1 MAEYFACWLKIPE
14 ECQEQLEQIV
24 SDYDDFDWMLVG
36 ANPRIIEY
44 IFNEVK
50 WGELDF
56 LDQLHE
62 QGIPFDFSNDHSED
76 SRHIS
81 CRFTSDGEMILQD
94 YFESDTR
101 IEGNDFIRTID
112 LCTSPEEKLKFLNEQ
127 YMKLSNLL
135 TLLPWDNQVEYGKLY
150 RTRKLIEP
158 S

>member
-1 MAEYFACWLKIPE
+1 MAEYLTCWLKVPE
-14 ECQEQLEQIV
+14 EYKNIV
-24 SDYDDFDWMLVG
+24 EDMIPNEETYDSFVYKTE
-36 ANPRIIEY
+36 PRLFEFTFPEI
-44 IFNEVK
+44 K

-62 QGIPFDFSNDHSED
+62 QGIPFDFSNDDSED

-81 CRFTSDGEMILQD
+81 CRFTSDGEIILQD
-94 YFESDTR
+94 YLESESK
-101 IEGNDFIRTID
+101 IQGSYFIRTID
-112 LCTSPEEKLKFLNEQ
+112 LCNSPEEKLKFLNEQ

-135 TLLPWDNQVEYGKLY
+135 IQLPWDNQIEYGKLY